1 MQPLEIL
8 IIAAVAVGGVIGYS
22 RGIIA
27 QIGSVAAIIG
37 AIIFARM
44 AGDTFTGLVG
54 SEDSAMAPVVGYGI
68 AFLVAY
74 LAIWLLARLLK
85 ITVSTL
91 HLGIIDRVGGAIFK
105 ALQWALLLSVAL
117 NLYLLTTD
125 NTDELRHP
133 KRPIIKAAIDLAPA
147 TLGYLSSITNYHDI
161 PDVISTSTTT
171 ETNE

>member
-8 IIAAVAVGGVIGYS
+8 IIAAVAVGGIIGYS

-27 QIGSVAAIIG
+27 QIGSVAAIVG
-37 AIIFARM
+37 AIIFARI
-44 AGDTFTGLVG
+44 AGNTVTGLIG
-54 SEDSAMAPVVGYGI
+54 DDQSALAPVVGYGL
-68 AFLVAY
+68 AFIVAY

-85 ITVSTL
+85 LTVSTL
-91 HLGIIDRVGGAIFK
+91 HLGVVDRVAGAVFK

-125 NTDELRHP
+125 RTDELRHP
-133 KRPIIKAAIDLAPA
+133 GSPIIKAAIDLAPA
-147 TLGYLSSITNYHDI
+147 TLGYLSAITNYHDI

-171 ETNE
+171 VNNE